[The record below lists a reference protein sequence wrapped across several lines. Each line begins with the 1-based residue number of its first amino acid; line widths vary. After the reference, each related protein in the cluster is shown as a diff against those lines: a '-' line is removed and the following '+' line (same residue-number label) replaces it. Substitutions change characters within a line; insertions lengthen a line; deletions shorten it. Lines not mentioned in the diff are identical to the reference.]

1 MTQSMLIAALAAPT
15 TRRPWLRR
23 RRHAGRIGLSRTMAD
38 LPATPGPAP
47 GPKRPEHEP
56 TTTRIAIPTDA

>member
-1 MTQSMLIAALAAPT
+1 MTQWMLIAALAAPT

-38 LPATPGPAP
+38 LPGNAWA
-47 GPKRPEHEP
+47 R
-56 TTTRIAIPTDA
+56 TRAEADRT